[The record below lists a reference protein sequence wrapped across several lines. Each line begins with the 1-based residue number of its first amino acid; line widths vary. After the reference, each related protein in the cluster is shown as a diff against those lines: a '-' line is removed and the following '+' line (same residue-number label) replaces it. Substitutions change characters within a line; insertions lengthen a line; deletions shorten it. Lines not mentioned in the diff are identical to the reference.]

1 MKTFDIII
9 NPAGA
14 SGRTKREWETKI
26 QPLFDK
32 YNVHYTVYYSTLN
45 YDVSDIVR
53 DLTIT
58 DDTRNIVL
66 IGGDGSMNL
75 AVNGIQNFQNTRI
88 GLIPSGSGND
98 FALGLGIKKDI
109 SSCVKRIIEGK
120 VYRIVDVGEVVYY
133 SRENILKDEVV
144 SKDGFVHH
152 RFNISAGI
160 GFDAHI
166 CQQAQISKV
175 KKVLNKVHLGKLVYI
190 FTAMK
195 IIASTKRVNTK
206 ITIDGKEM
214 DGQQL
219 LFSVGMNT
227 PYEGGGFKFCPHAR
241 ENDGLLDFCIGN
253 QLSQFDFFRIFPY
266 AYNGAHLKFHG
277 VKEARGKVF
286 DITCEK
292 PMWVHTDGEV
302 ACMSKHIQI
311 SLCEEKLQML
321 N

>member
-120 VYRIVDVGEVVYY
+120 MVLFISVLIFQRVLALMHI
-133 SRENILKDEVV
+133 
-144 SKDGFVHH
+144 FV
-152 RFNISAGI
+152 
-160 GFDAHI
+160 
-166 CQQAQISKV
+166 
-175 KKVLNKVHLGKLVYI
+175 NKH
-190 FTAMK
+190 
-195 IIASTKRVNTK
+195 
-206 ITIDGKEM
+206 
-214 DGQQL
+214 
-219 LFSVGMNT
+219 
-227 PYEGGGFKFCPHAR
+227 KF
-241 ENDGLLDFCIGN
+241 
-253 QLSQFDFFRIFPY
+253 Q
-266 AYNGAHLKFHG
+266 K
-277 VKEARGKVF
+277 
-286 DITCEK
+286 
-292 PMWVHTDGEV
+292 
-302 ACMSKHIQI
+302 
-311 SLCEEKLQML
+311 
-321 N
+321 